1 MELVLD
7 HVTKKYG
14 SKTACDQISLSMTK
28 GVYGLLGANGA
39 GKTTLIRMIC
49 GVLPPTSGRIT
60 YDQIDVS
67 QDAYRNVLG
76 YLPQDFGYYP
86 EFTAQD
92 FLMYLAALKGLTKP
106 EARKKAAVLLE
117 LVSLE
122 ERTGRCFPAAYL

>member
-1 MELVLD
+1 
-7 HVTKKYG
+7 
-14 SKTACDQISLSMTK
+14 
-28 GVYGLLGANGA
+28 
-39 GKTTLIRMIC
+39 MIC

-92 FLMYLAALKGLTKP
+92 FLMYFAALKGLTKP

-117 LVSLE
+117 LVSLKDDAKKKI
-122 ERTGRCFPAAYL
+122 RTFSGVFVRQ